1 MSVSGARAD
10 RLPDTA
16 LARHQAPHRRVATT
30 GGRPVLRLI
39 GRQGPP
45 HDRRHRR
52 QGARDRAGARTRD
65 RTDARE
71 RARRRRR
78 ATAATAG
85 KPHPWRADPYTIAG
99 ASVALLAL
107 LIAGF
112 VGYLYV
118 VSDIQQARD
127 QSILADRLSDELN
140 RDVGPLGGNID
151 KGSPVAMLR
160 IPAIGV
166 RQVVVEGTT
175 ADSLAKGPG
184 HLRTSGLPARA
195 AQRDH
200 GPLAHLRRPVPRPR
214 RAARRPTHRS
224 HHPTGRVHLQGDRA
238 PARRQRRDDV
248 LAPGRENRLVLLT
261 ADSWIRPGG
270 RTVVIAELQGAPKAQ
285 EGRRPQGLRADE
297 KGTGG
302 YADAGVRLLLWA
314 QAFTLVLVV
323 LVWALRRHPDRRV
336 TLLLGTPVVLA
347 VVWALYE
354 SAARVLP
361 ATLRRR
367 FSSRPTPH
375 PGGSARDQPGQRCDD
390 SRSRSRDPALTGS
403 IRRRAWLDA
412 HRGSRQRLVRHP
424 QGARERVDL
433 VMAANSVT
441 ALIGR
446 PAAASPRSCA
456 SSTACTNSCP
466 ARNSPAGSC
475 STARTST
482 TPPAARSRPGDG
494 WEWSSKSPTRSRRCP
509 STTTWSP
516 A

>member
-1 MSVSGARAD
+1 MTADTVSKVPATAPATAPATDPAPASAPAGAD
-10 RLPDTA
+10 
-16 LARHQAPHRRVATT
+16 
-30 GGRPVLRLI
+30 GRP
-39 GRQGPP
+39 P
-45 HDRRHRR
+45 
-52 QGARDRAGARTRD
+52 
-65 RTDARE
+65 
-71 RARRRRR
+71 
-78 ATAATAG
+78 ATAG
-85 KPHPWRADPYTIAG
+85 KPRSARPDPYTIAG

-127 QSILADRLSDELN
+127 QSILADRLSDELY

-184 HLRTSGLPARA
+184 HLRTSGLPG
-195 AQRDH
+195 QGGH
-200 GPLAHLRRPVPRPR
+200 SVIMG
-214 RAARRPTHRS
+214 RS
-224 HHPTGRVHLQGDRA
+224 HTFGGPFRDLGKLRVGQRIEATTQQGEFTYKVIE
-238 PARRQRRDDV
+238 RRHVANGKDDV
-248 LAPGRENRLVLLT
+248 LAPGRENRLVLIT

-361 ATLRRR
+361 ATL
-367 FSSRPTPH
+367 
-375 PGGSARDQPGQRCDD
+375 
-390 SRSRSRDPALTGS
+390 
-403 IRRRAWLDA
+403 
-412 HRGSRQRLVRHP
+412 
-424 QGARERVDL
+424 
-433 VMAANSVT
+433 
-441 ALIGR
+441 
-446 PAAASPRSCA
+446 
-456 SSTACTNSCP
+456 
-466 ARNSPAGSC
+466 
-475 STARTST
+475 
-482 TPPAARSRPGDG
+482 
-494 WEWSSKSPTRSRRCP
+494 
-509 STTTWSP
+509 
-516 A
+516 

>member
-1 MSVSGARAD
+1 MTADTVSKVPA
-10 RLPDTA
+10 TA
-16 LARHQAPHRRVATT
+16 PATAPATEQAPANAPAGV
-30 GGRPVLRLI
+30 GG
-39 GRQGPP
+39 QPP
-45 HDRRHRR
+45 ANAAKP
-52 QGARDRAGARTRD
+52 QAG
-65 RTDARE
+65 
-71 RARRRRR
+71 
-78 ATAATAG
+78 
-85 KPHPWRADPYTIAG
+85 RADPYTIAG

-112 VGYLYV
+112 VGYVYV

-127 QSILADRLSDELN
+127 QSILADRLSDELY

-151 KGSPVAMLR
+151 KGNPVAMLR

-184 HLRTSGLPARA
+184 HLRTSGLPGQGGHSVIMGRA
-195 AQRDH
+195 HTYGGPFRDLSRLRVGQRIEATTQQ
-200 GPLAHLRRPVPRPR
+200 GEFTYKVVERRHV
-214 RAARRPTHRS
+214 AN
-224 HHPTGRVHLQGDRA
+224 GK
-238 PARRQRRDDV
+238 DDV
-248 LAPGRENRLVLLT
+248 LAPGRENRLVLIT

-361 ATLRRR
+361 ATL
-367 FSSRPTPH
+367 
-375 PGGSARDQPGQRCDD
+375 
-390 SRSRSRDPALTGS
+390 
-403 IRRRAWLDA
+403 
-412 HRGSRQRLVRHP
+412 
-424 QGARERVDL
+424 
-433 VMAANSVT
+433 
-441 ALIGR
+441 
-446 PAAASPRSCA
+446 
-456 SSTACTNSCP
+456 
-466 ARNSPAGSC
+466 
-475 STARTST
+475 
-482 TPPAARSRPGDG
+482 
-494 WEWSSKSPTRSRRCP
+494 
-509 STTTWSP
+509 
-516 A
+516 